1 MLSRGCTSL
10 GFALRP
16 FDPGQQDGTPAPSLE
31 RLEAMGPGAQ
41 QHEITGLAGALEPE
55 SARGPHMVEL
65 KATQALVWNPD
76 AGKDAD
82 AVTRPDVRP
91 HGRRDRIRP

>member
-1 MLSRGCTSL
+1 MLWCGSFGLLL
-10 GFALRP
+10 GPL
-16 FDPGQQDGTPAPSLE
+16 DPGEQDGTPAAAVE

-41 QHEITGLAGALEPE
+41 QDEITGLAGALEPK
-55 SARGPHMVEL
+55 SARGSHMVEL
-65 KATQALVWNPD
+65 KATEALVRDPD
-76 AGKDAD
+76 AAKDAD